1 MSKRKSLSGRNVAR
15 SHTSV
20 IELAQRVAHMLDRSG
35 LITNVSLDRINP
47 KGGSSQKR
55 LIVLRE
61 EHGLHVRVLEPS
73 AAQELYVSAP
83 DREQV
88 IACIEAWCQGERLEC
103 IVRR

>member
-15 SHTSV
+15 SHTTV
-20 IELAQRVAHMLDRSG
+20 TELAQRVAQMLDGSR

-47 KGGSSQKR
+47 KGGSSQRR
-55 LIVLRE
+55 LIILRE
-61 EHGLHVRVLEPS
+61 GYGLHVRVLEPS

-88 IACIEAWCQGERLEC
+88 IARIEAWCRSERLEC
-103 IVRR
+103 LVRR